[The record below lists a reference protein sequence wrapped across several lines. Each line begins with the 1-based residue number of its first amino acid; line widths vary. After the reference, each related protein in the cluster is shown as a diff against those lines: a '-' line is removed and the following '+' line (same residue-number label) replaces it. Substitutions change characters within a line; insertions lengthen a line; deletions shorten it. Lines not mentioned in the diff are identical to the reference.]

1 MAKQILV
8 ETVDGVTR
16 TWWDVRGKEYAV
28 TANGDLLDSYGPIAK
43 LDGAMQ
49 PCSGPSVHAPEAIHV
64 AAEIRA
70 ALDDR
75 DDGGLR
81 ATHIETKT
89 FTMEHHWYNVGG
101 QKYAVACEDGQ
112 RGRLIDSEGT
122 VLAVLDGQGYVIHP
136 SQLRYNAIF
145 CDPAARQRARDRFE
159 AIAAAIREFDEAY
172 FAQHFAE
179 AARLNAEFEARN
191 AKETDHDAT

>member
-8 ETVDGVTR
+8 ETVDGVRR
-16 TWWDVRGKEYAV
+16 TWWDVGGNEFTM
-28 TANGDLLDSYGPIAK
+28 TADNMLLDSEGRPLAH
-43 LDGAMQ
+43 LDGKLY
-49 PCSGPSVHAPEAIHV
+49 PCRGARVIYDTEAIRI

-145 CDPAARQRARDRFE
+145 CDPAARQRAQDRF
-159 AIAAAIREFDEAY
+159 
-172 FAQHFAE
+172 
-179 AARLNAEFEARN
+179 
-191 AKETDHDAT
+191 